1 MTVSPAEQVFEEI
14 LPYLEILDAQIGGVI
29 QLLKDK
35 GITTTE
41 ELAKYVQR
49 ADRASNVRD
58 LGLRVRMEYLFSS
71 ATKRSTSEE
80 FGGAVEVGA
89 AG

>member
-14 LPYLEILDAQIGGVI
+14 LPYLEILDAQMGGIV
-29 QLLKDK
+29 QVLKDK
-35 GITTTE
+35 GITTSE
-41 ELAKYVQR
+41 EFAQYVQR

-71 ATKRSTSEE
+71 AAKRSTSEE
-80 FGGAVEVGA
+80 SGGAVEVGV